1 MKLLDKMVG
10 REDGSTF
17 PVLPLKESVLYPTTT
32 IPVFVNR
39 KPAVAAVQ
47 EAMNR
52 DRQIFV
58 VSQTRPVVQPSTN
71 ELYKAGTVAHILQM
85 MKLPD
90 GSLRVLIEGKKR
102 AAVIRYEQSEP
113 IYARVKPIEAINL
126 PTGDTLS
133 TYIRTIQDAFEQ
145 YAGINKKVSRDARS
159 AVSRADDPERLI
171 YLVATNVALPLEKKN
186 DLLERQGVK
195 PRLEDL
201 AVALNTEIE
210 VTDLKRQISQRVQ
223 KRMEKGQRD
232 YYLKE
237 QVKELNRELGQEE
250 EEDVTGAKEI
260 ESQLQ
265 KKELPE
271 AVRERVEKELG
282 RLKKLQP
289 ISPEAGIIRTYLDW
303 LLELPWYEKSE
314 EQLDITAADRILDE
328 DHYDMQKPKD
338 RILDYIAVR
347 KLNRNLKGPILC
359 FVGPPGTG
367 KTSLGQSLARAL
379 GREFVRISLGGVRD
393 EAEIRGH
400 RRTYVG
406 ALPGKI
412 IQSIRKTKSR
422 NPVFLLDEIDKM
434 SSDFRG
440 DPASAMLEVLDPEQN
455 RTFVDHYLELPFDLS
470 EVLFVTTAN
479 SLHTIPFP
487 LRDRMEVIEIPGY
500 SEIEKL
506 HIANRFIVPKQLR
519 EHGLEQATI
528 TFQRKA
534 ILEIVRNYTMES
546 GVRNLEREIST
557 VIRKIAR
564 KASAEQERRKL
575 EAEEYGQGQ
584 LALEGEDEQKRLQ
597 EAKKAQ
603 AEQGLEDFRKQV
615 TPKLVRQSLG
625 KPRFERSLLYAEP
638 RVGLSNGLAW
648 TELGGMVLPIETV
661 LYHGKGELI
670 LTGNLGEVMK
680 ESARTALSFIR
691 SCSDYFAPEIPDRG
705 DQDIHIHIPEGAIPK
720 DGPSAGITLVTSI
733 LSALTDEV
741 PLADVAMTGEVTL
754 TGRILPVG
762 GIKEKCLAA
771 HRHSVGNVLLPR
783 ANEKDVDELP
793 REVVKQLQFH
803 YADTVLEALRILFS
817 DALFPDGRKRRA
829 V

>member
-1 MKLLDKMVG
+1 MKLLDKVMN
-10 REDGSTF
+10 REEGSTF
-17 PVLPLKESVLYPTTT
+17 PVLPLKESILYPTTT

-39 KPAVAAVQ
+39 KPAVQAVQ

-58 VSQTRPVVQPSTN
+58 VSQTRPVVQPSTA
-71 ELYKAGTVAHILQM
+71 ELYKSGTVAHILQM

-90 GSLRVLIEGKKR
+90 GSLRILIEGKKR
-102 AAVIRYEQSEP
+102 ASVLRYESGEP
-113 IYARVKPIEAINL
+113 IYAKVNPIESVNI
-126 PTGDTLS
+126 PTGESLR

-145 YAGINKKVSRDARS
+145 YAGVNKKISRDARS

-186 DLLERQGVK
+186 DLLERPGVK

-210 VTDLKRQISQRVQ
+210 VFELKRQISVRVQ

-237 QVKELNRELGQEE
+237 QVKELNKELGQEE
-250 EEDVTGAKEI
+250 EEDLTGAKEI
-260 ESQLQ
+260 ESALKE
-265 KKELPE
+265 KKLPE

-282 RLKKLQP
+282 RLRKLQP

-303 LLELPWYEKSE
+303 LIELPWFEKSE
-314 EQLDITAADRILDE
+314 EQLDIGVATRILDE

-347 KLNRNLKGPILC
+347 KLNGHLKGPILC

-412 IQSIRKTKSR
+412 IQSIRKAKSR
-422 NPVFLLDEIDKM
+422 NPLFLLDEIDKM

-455 RTFVDHYLELPFDLS
+455 KTFVDHYLELSYDLS

-479 SLHTIPFP
+479 SLHTIPWP

-506 HIANRFIVPKQLR
+506 HIANQFIVPKQLR
-519 EHGLEQATI
+519 EHGLEKAHI
-528 TFQRKA
+528 TFQKNA
-534 ILEIVRNYTMES
+534 LLDIIRNYTMES
-546 GVRNLEREIST
+546 GVRNLEREISG
-557 VIRKIAR
+557 VIRKLAR
-564 KASAEQERRKL
+564 KASA
-575 EAEEYGQGQ
+575 AEKIDV
-584 LALEGEDEQKRLQ
+584 EGFK
-597 EAKKAQ
+597 
-603 AEQGLEDFRKQV
+603 KQV
-615 TPKLVRQSLG
+615 TPKLVKQSLG
-625 KPRFERSLLYAEP
+625 NPKYERSLLYAEP
-638 RVGLSNGLAW
+638 RVGLANGLAW
-648 TELGGMVLPIETV
+648 TEMGGMLLPIETV
-661 LYHGKGELI
+661 LYKGKGELI

-680 ESARTALSFIR
+680 ESARTALSYLR
-691 SCSDYFAPEIPDRG
+691 SCREYFSSEIPSLASR
-705 DQDIHIHIPEGAIPK
+705 DIHIHVPEGAIPK
-720 DGPSAGITLVTSI
+720 DGPSAGITLVISI
-733 LSALTDEV
+733 LSALVGEV
-741 PLADVAMTGEVTL
+741 PRGDFAMTGEITL
-754 TGRILPVG
+754 TGRVLPVG

-771 HRHSVGNVLLPR
+771 HRHNVGNILLPGVNR
-783 ANEKDVDELP
+783 KDADELP
-793 REVVKQLQFH
+793 REVAKQLQLH
-803 YADTVLEALRILFS
+803 YADTVLEALQL
-817 DALFPDGRKRRA
+817 LFPEAMFFPSRKRRRSIVPGQIHLFTEGA
-829 V
+829 KSETSG

>member
-1 MKLLDKMVG
+1 MKLLDKVMS
-10 REDGSTF
+10 REEGSTF
-17 PVLPLKESVLYPTTT
+17 PVLPLKESILYPTTT

-39 KPAVAAVQ
+39 KPAVQAVQ

-58 VSQTRPVVQPSTN
+58 VSQTRPVVQPSTA
-71 ELYKAGTVAHILQM
+71 ELYKVGTVAHVLQM

-90 GSLRVLIEGKKR
+90 GSLRILIEGKKR
-102 AAVIRYEQSEP
+102 ASVMRYEQGEP
-113 IYARVKPIEAINL
+113 IYARVKPIESVNV
-126 PTGDTLS
+126 PTGESLR

-145 YAGINKKVSRDARS
+145 YANINKKISRDARS

-186 DLLERQGVK
+186 DLLERPGVK
-195 PRLEDL
+195 PRLEEL
-201 AVALNTEIE
+201 GVALDTEME
-210 VTDLKRQISQRVQ
+210 VFELKRQISTRVQ

-237 QVKELNRELGQEE
+237 QVKELNKELGQDE
-250 EEDVTGAKEI
+250 EEDLTGAKEI
-260 ESQLQ
+260 ENAL
-265 KKELPE
+265 KKKKLPE

-282 RLKKLQP
+282 RLRKLQP

-303 LLELPWYEKSE
+303 LLEIPWFEKSE
-314 EQLDITAADRILDE
+314 EQLDIAAAARILDE
-328 DHYDMQKPKD
+328 DHYDMRKPKD

-347 KLNRNLKGPILC
+347 KLNSSLKGPILC

-412 IQSIRKTKSR
+412 IQSIRKAKSR

-455 RTFVDHYLELPFDLS
+455 KTFVDHYLELPYDLS

-479 SLHTIPFP
+479 SLHTIPWP

-506 HIANRFIVPKQLR
+506 HIANRFILPKQLR
-519 EHGLEQATI
+519 EHGLETAQV
-528 TFQRKA
+528 TFQKKA
-534 ILEIVRNYTMES
+534 VLQIIRNYTMES
-546 GVRNLEREIST
+546 GVRNLEREISA
-557 VIRKIAR
+557 VIRKLAR
-564 KASAEQERRKL
+564 RAS
-575 EAEEYGQGQ
+575 EEEN
-584 LALEGEDEQKRLQ
+584 LDVESFK
-597 EAKKAQ
+597 
-603 AEQGLEDFRKQV
+603 KQV
-615 TPKLVRQSLG
+615 TPKLVYQSLG
-625 KPRFERSLLYAEP
+625 KPKFERSLLYAEP
-638 RVGLSNGLAW
+638 RMGLANGLAW
-648 TELGGMVLPIETV
+648 TEMGGMLLPIETV
-661 LYHGKGELI
+661 LYKGKGELI

-680 ESARTALSFIR
+680 ESARTALSYLR
-691 SCSDYFAPEIPDRG
+691 SCREQFSSEIPSLASR
-705 DQDIHIHIPEGAIPK
+705 DIHIHVPEGAIPK

-733 LSALTDEV
+733 LSALLGEV
-741 PLADVAMTGEVTL
+741 PKGDFAMTGEITL
-754 TGRILPVG
+754 TGRVLPVG

-771 HRHSVGNVLLPR
+771 HRHNVGHILLPR
-783 ANEKDVDELP
+783 VNQKDIDELP
-793 REVVKQLQFH
+793 REVAKQLQFH
-803 YADTVLEALRILFS
+803 YADTVLEALQL
-817 DALFPDGRKRRA
+817 LFPEAIFFPSRKRRRA
-829 V
+829 IVPGQIHLFAEGAKSETQG